1 MAERE
6 ASRFGERV
14 LAPWSAG
21 VSMVV
26 IMLSV
31 LSIPLAAASQ
41 LELSPEE
48 VTAWILVL
56 FGLGG
61 LLALVLSVL
70 YRQPLLVTGN
80 VFIMIFVA
88 SLGTQL
94 SWSELVGASLLAGG
108 FVLLFGAL
116 GLTGRLALWLPAPI
130 VYGLL
135 AGAILPFF
143 IDLFVAL
150 GEEPV
155 PVGIILGTYL
165 VGALL
170 LGGRVPPILPAMV
183 VGFAVGAVTGDVR
196 VIPEGAAFSVPA
208 VTIPVFSLDAMLAAT
223 PVMVVLITLQA
234 NVPSIAFLK
243 GQGYTPPERVVTM
256 VSGVG
261 TLAGSLLG
269 PIGISLSLPA
279 TAMVGGEASG
289 DRDVRYW
296 VASLVGLAALLVG
309 IFAPFAAEFAGSVP
323 QPLLDAVVGLAVI
336 GVLANALRAATRGPL
351 VLGPMFAF
359 AVSLSG
365 LSLFGLG
372 PFFWALA
379 LGLVASFFLEGAGW
393 KELRQDESAS

>member
-1 MAERE
+1 
-6 ASRFGERV
+6 
-14 LAPWSAG
+14 
-21 VSMVV
+21 MVV

-61 LLALVLSVL
+61 LLALVLSVR

-108 FVLLFGAL
+108 FVLLLGAL

-143 IDLFVAL
+143 VDLFVAL

-183 VGFAVGAVTGDVR
+183 VAFAVAAVTGEVR
-196 VIPEGAAFSVPA
+196 VIPEGAAFLAPA

-243 GQGYTPPERVVTM
+243 AQGYTPPERVVTM

-279 TAMVGGEASG
+279 TAIVGGEASG

-296 VASLVGLAALLVG
+296 GASLVGLAALLVG
-309 IFAPFAAEFAGSVP
+309 ILAPFAAEFAGSVP

-393 KELRQDESAS
+393 KELRQGESAS